1 MAYKTTAIYFM
12 PYSFI
17 LITQPAEADSL
28 IKTAERDQRTL
39 LARKQSL
46 EVRTEN
52 SAEDIVET
60 SAEIATINAELNNT
74 NALIAVLP
82 DGDKKEIE
90 ITKKLEL
97 ELRLRK
103 LNQSGSKQNG
113 VSVLERE
120 YDIALMDAQLQKI
133 TAFIAEVT
141 AHKATL

>member
-1 MAYKTTAIYFM
+1 M
-12 PYSFI
+12 PYSFN

-39 LARKQSL
+39 VARKQSL

-60 SAEIATINAELNNT
+60 SAEIAAINAELTNT

-82 DGDKKEIE
+82 NGEKKEAE
-90 ITKKLEL
+90 ITKKMEL

-103 LNQSGSKQNG
+103 LNQSGNKQNA

-133 TAFIAEVT
+133 TSFIAEVT

>member
-1 MAYKTTAIYFM
+1 M
-12 PYSFI
+12 PFSFN
-17 LITQPAEADSL
+17 LITQPTEADSL

-39 LARKQSL
+39 VARKQSL

-60 SAEIATINAELNNT
+60 SAEIAET
-74 NALIAVLP
+74 NAKLTRVNANIAALP
-82 DGDKKEIE
+82 DGEEKEIE
-90 ITKKLEL
+90 ITKKMEL

-103 LNQSGSKQNG
+103 LNANGTKLNG

-133 TAFIAEVT
+133 TSFIADVT

>member
-1 MAYKTTAIYFM
+1 LADKTTANHIM
-12 PYSFI
+12 PYSFN

-39 LARKQSL
+39 VARKQSL

-60 SAEIATINAELNNT
+60 SAEIAAINAELTNT

-82 DGDKKEIE
+82 NGEKKEAE
-90 ITKKLEL
+90 ITKKMEL

-103 LNQSGSKQNG
+103 LNQSGNKQNA

-133 TAFIAEVT
+133 TSFIAEVT

>member
-1 MAYKTTAIYFM
+1 M
-12 PYSFI
+12 PYSFN
-17 LITQPAEADSL
+17 LITQPTEADSL

-39 LARKQSL
+39 VARKQSL

-60 SAEIATINAELNNT
+60 STEIAEVNAELTST
-74 NALIAVLP
+74 NALLAVLP
-82 DGDKKEIE
+82 DGEKKEVE
-90 ITKKLEL
+90 ITKKMEL

-103 LNQSGSKQNG
+103 LNANGTRLNG

-120 YDIALMDAQLQKI
+120 YDIAQMDAQLQKI
-133 TAFIAEVT
+133 TSFIAEVT

>member
-1 MAYKTTAIYFM
+1 MADKTTAIYFM
-12 PYSFI
+12 PYSFN

-60 SAEIATINAELNNT
+60 SAEIAEINAELNNA

-82 DGDKKEIE
+82 DGEKKETE

-103 LNQSGSKQNG
+103 LNQSGSKQNA

-133 TAFIAEVT
+133 TTFITEVT

>member
-1 MAYKTTAIYFM
+1 M
-12 PYSFI
+12 PYSFN

-39 LARKQSL
+39 VARKQSL

-60 SAEIATINAELNNT
+60 SAEIAEINAELTNT
-74 NALIAVLP
+74 NALLAVLP
-82 DGDKKEIE
+82 EGEKKEIE

-103 LNQSGSKQNG
+103 LNQSGSRQNA